1 MRKEKKSERKKDWKV
16 NKEKG
21 EETKRKENF
30 YVKKSEIKSV
40 FYTNK
45 PMFVLL
51 YKEALLNIN
60 KLDSTLPSVF
70 SSLLQE
76 LEDVFPDDGPNGL
89 PPFRGIEHQ
98 IDFNFG
104 AIIPNRLEYQTNP
117 EETKELQQKVEG
129 IDGKRLCE
137 REP

>member
-1 MRKEKKSERKKDWKV
+1 MNSEKKETTKIHQEV

-21 EETKRKENF
+21 EKTKRKESF
-30 YVKKSEIKSV
+30 YAKMSEIKSV

-60 KLDSTLPSVF
+60 ELDSTLPSVF

-76 LEDVFPDDGPNGL
+76 FYSPRMILVVCHP
-89 PPFRGIEHQ
+89 RRQ
-98 IDFNFG
+98 RSFN
-104 AIIPNRLEYQTNP
+104 AKWRN
-117 EETKELQQKVEG
+117 
-129 IDGKRLCE
+129 
-137 REP
+137 